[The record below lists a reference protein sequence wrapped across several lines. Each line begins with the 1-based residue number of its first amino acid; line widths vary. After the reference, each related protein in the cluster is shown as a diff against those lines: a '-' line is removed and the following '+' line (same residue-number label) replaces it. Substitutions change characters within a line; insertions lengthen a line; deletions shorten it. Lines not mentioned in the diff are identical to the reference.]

1 MADLKMV
8 DVAMLPPCYGHV
20 HGENDEQMDGMG
32 YQFNGLRGFFS
43 QMTQLEAPKK
53 KERAANCSK
62 EPFALFQVQNKG
74 VFRRSCASSLA
85 KKPGKKGQ
93 QNFGIAEGLDP
104 QVLLVDKM
112 GRTKT

>member
-1 MADLKMV
+1 
-8 DVAMLPPCYGHV
+8 
-20 HGENDEQMDGMG
+20 
-32 YQFNGLRGFFS
+32 
-43 QMTQLEAPKK
+43 MTQLDAPKE
-53 KERAANCSK
+53 KERAPNCSK

-93 QNFGIAEGLDP
+93 QNFGIAEGLGP

>member
-1 MADLKMV
+1 
-8 DVAMLPPCYGHV
+8 
-20 HGENDEQMDGMG
+20 MDGMG
-32 YQFNGLRGFFS
+32 YHPPWLEGMFLPNDPTRS
-43 QMTQLEAPKK
+43 TQK
-53 KERAANCSK
+53 KERAPNCSK

-93 QNFGIAEGLDP
+93 QNFGIAEGLGP